1 MQRHLHAHTNTYR
14 PYRMAYYKPTRHIE
28 GFIHRIL
35 CHLCSSMFHSLR
47 TASFGLT
54 GSQNRFIG
62 AMGESHYNVSGKW
75 EQKRM
80 ERHYSS
86 TGWRPRVCS
95 IIHSQLPHHA
105 TVTVL
110 TMSNSL
116 FIKVALENLVLLLY
130 VVDSYVGNKT
140 FSLNNLKQK
149 ISSCI
154 QP

>member
-1 MQRHLHAHTNTYR
+1 
-14 PYRMAYYKPTRHIE
+14 
-28 GFIHRIL
+28 
-35 CHLCSSMFHSLR
+35 
-47 TASFGLT
+47 
-54 GSQNRFIG
+54 
-62 AMGESHYNVSGKW
+62 
-75 EQKRM
+75 M

-95 IIHSQLPHHA
+95 IIHSQLLHHA